1 MTSAPGF
8 PSYLSE
14 IRRQVTEVD
23 AAAARRAFDAAA
35 GAAAGAG
42 AGSAAASGS
51 PPGAPGDLPAL
62 LLDVREPDE
71 VAQGQIPGALCI
83 PRGLLELRIEA
94 AVPDR
99 ARPLVVYCAGGTR
112 SALAAHA
119 LQQLGYQRVAS
130 LAGGFAAWK
139 AGGHPWSVPRVL
151 RRDQELRYARHL
163 LLPDIGVAGQLRLL
177 DAKVLCLG
185 AGGLGSP
192 AALYL
197 AAAGVGTIGLV
208 DDDVVDASN
217 LQRQVIHTTD
227 RVGVPKVESAAV
239 TLGAL
244 NPDVEVVPHR
254 LRLDSGNA
262 EGIVAGYDLVIDGA
276 DNFQTRYLLNDVALK
291 LGKPVVHASIFRF
304 EGQITVFAANG
315 GPCYRCLYPE
325 PPPPEHAP
333 SCSEAGVLGVLPG
346 VVGVLQATEA
356 IKVLLGIGAPLV
368 GRLVV
373 YDALALRFRELKL
386 RADPGCRT
394 CGPSVDRS
402 AIPLIDYA
410 EFCRGG
416 GASA

>member
-8 PSYLSE
+8 PSYLSQ
-14 IRRQVTEVD
+14 IRRQVAEVD
-23 AAAARRAFDAAA
+23 AAAARHAIDA
-35 GAAAGAG
+35 GEVVVV
-42 AGSAAASGS
+42 
-51 PPGAPGDLPAL
+51 
-62 LLDVREPDE
+62 DVREADE
-71 VAQGQIPGALCI
+71 VEQGQIPGALCI

-99 ARPLVVYCAGGTR
+99 ERQLLLYCAGGTR
-112 SALAAHA
+112 SALAAHS
-119 LQQLGYQRVAS
+119 LQQLGYQRVTS

-139 AGGHPWSVPRVL
+139 AAGHPWSTPRAL
-151 RRDQELRYARHL
+151 SREQALRYSRHL
-163 LLPDIGVAGQLRLL
+163 LLPDIGAAGQLKLL

-217 LQRQVIHTTD
+217 LQRQVLHTTE
-227 RVGVPKVESAAV
+227 RVGTPKVESAGIAL
-239 TLGAL
+239 TAL
-244 NPDVEVVPHR
+244 NPDVKVIPHR
-254 LRLDSGNA
+254 VRLDSGNA
-262 EGIVAGYDLVIDGA
+262 EEIVAGYDLVIDGA

-304 EGQITVFAANG
+304 EGQITVFAPNG

-373 YDALALRFRELKL
+373 YDALAMRFRELKL
-386 RADPGCRT
+386 RADAGCRT
-394 CGPSVDRS
+394 CGAGVDRR

-410 EFCRGG
+410 QFCRGG

>member
-42 AGSAAASGS
+42 SAAASGR

-177 DAKVLCLG
+177 DA
-185 AGGLGSP
+185 
-192 AALYL
+192 
-197 AAAGVGTIGLV
+197 
-208 DDDVVDASN
+208 
-217 LQRQVIHTTD
+217 
-227 RVGVPKVESAAV
+227 
-239 TLGAL
+239 
-244 NPDVEVVPHR
+244 
-254 LRLDSGNA
+254 
-262 EGIVAGYDLVIDGA
+262 
-276 DNFQTRYLLNDVALK
+276 
-291 LGKPVVHASIFRF
+291 
-304 EGQITVFAANG
+304 
-315 GPCYRCLYPE
+315 
-325 PPPPEHAP
+325 
-333 SCSEAGVLGVLPG
+333 
-346 VVGVLQATEA
+346 
-356 IKVLLGIGAPLV
+356 
-368 GRLVV
+368 
-373 YDALALRFRELKL
+373 
-386 RADPGCRT
+386 
-394 CGPSVDRS
+394 
-402 AIPLIDYA
+402 
-410 EFCRGG
+410 
-416 GASA
+416 